1 VFFDSNVFLRYLA
14 GDGEARRLVDRVE
27 AGEWSGYV
35 NDVVVSEV
43 VYGYLRLV
51 LDVSR
56 YELRRY
62 VVEHVDEVGGLLEE
76 DVLPLFTVFSS
87 LPCHVGASMLMEY
100 MVEYKLLPNDALI
113 AATCRIHDVRAIAAF
128 DEDFKRIPWLRVLS
142 QLWTLLSWK

>member
-1 VFFDSNVFLRYLA
+1 MRVFSGSNVFLRYLA

-62 VVEHVDEVGGLLEE
+62 VVEHVDEVGGLLEQ

-113 AATCRIHDVRAIAAF
+113 AATCRVHDVRAIATF
-128 DEDFKRIPWLRVLS
+128 DDDFRRVPWLRLFP
-142 QLWTLLSWK
+142 